1 MRQMQI
7 ADEIICYLETISQ
20 VKGCTLYGS
29 LANRNADTYSDIDI
43 CVDVSGCDNGA
54 FIENDNARAI
64 ELKENRKVIG
74 MIKIYPDNNHGR
86 YHAMMINYALSS
98 AYWGQGYM
106 TETVSR
112 VMQYAFE
119 ELNIDLLTVFHYPQN
134 VASRRVIEK
143 CGFDYDG
150 TIEQG
155 CTRYDGQVFD
165 AVCHSLL
172 REDWVNQ
179 KS

>member
-1 MRQMQI
+1 MKS
-7 ADEIICYLETISQ
+7 LETERLFLRGWKLDD
-20 VKGCTLYGS
+20 VNDLYEYAKDRNVGPIAGWAPHTS
-29 LANRNADTYSDIDI
+29 LEDSMAVLKSY
-43 CVDVSGCDNGA
+43 
-54 FIENDNARAI
+54 IENDNAWAI

-74 MIKIYPDNNHGR
+74 MIKIYPDDNHGR
-86 YHAMMINYALSS
+86 YHAMMINYALS
-98 AYWGQGYM
+98 AVYWGHGYM

-112 VMQYAFE
+112 VMRYAFE

-134 VASRRVIEK
+134 IASRRVIEK

-172 REDWVNQ
+172 RQDWLNQ